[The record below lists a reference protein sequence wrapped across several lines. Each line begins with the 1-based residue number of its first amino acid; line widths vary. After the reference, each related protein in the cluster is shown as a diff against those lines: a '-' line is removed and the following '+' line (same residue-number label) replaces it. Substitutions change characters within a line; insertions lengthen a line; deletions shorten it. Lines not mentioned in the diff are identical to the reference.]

1 MINFQF
7 FPRSHGVT
15 PRIREIIECFKAV
28 DKEKDASVH
37 LKSNDMLA
45 LCVHI
50 LNKLALSLKQVRLR
64 TNRYLSLYC
73 SARMMK
79 LISLLLLMH

>member
-28 DKEKDASVH
+28 DKEKDASIH
-37 LKSNDMLA
+37 LIFNG
-45 LCVHI
+45 
-50 LNKLALSLKQVRLR
+50 
-64 TNRYLSLYC
+64 
-73 SARMMK
+73 
-79 LISLLLLMH
+79 

>member
-37 LKSNDMLA
+37 LKSNGL
-45 LCVHI
+45 VFG
-50 LNKLALSLKQVRLR
+50 RF
-64 TNRYLSLYC
+64 TPYLSIRHTLYHTFC
-73 SARMMK
+73 
-79 LISLLLLMH
+79 

>member
-45 LCVHI
+45 LLKGHRDRYHRTVTNVNNPETSHI
-50 LNKLALSLKQVRLR
+50 
-64 TNRYLSLYC
+64 
-73 SARMMK
+73 
-79 LISLLLLMH
+79 

>member
-1 MINFQF
+1 MRIVICAEPQNFQF

-37 LKSNDMLA
+37 LNSND
-45 LCVHI
+45 
-50 LNKLALSLKQVRLR
+50 
-64 TNRYLSLYC
+64 
-73 SARMMK
+73 
-79 LISLLLLMH
+79 